1 MTLAREL
8 DGEEKSRA
16 KSAHRNRERSKPTP
30 GFLIL
35 NSGFLLLDSGFR
47 LLNSEVA
54 FHTISK
60 YPEQVT
66 KTVLFIC
73 TGNFY
78 RSRFAEAVFNFHASQ
93 NLMPWKAISRGLAI
107 HWATGLL
114 SHHTA
119 GALSVRRIPLHH
131 TGRDRVQLSEND
143 LNSAD
148 LRILMDR
155 SEHFAMMQEQFP
167 QWAERVE
174 YWEVPDL
181 PISQPEVALPAI
193 EEKVLELLDRLAK

>member
-1 MTLAREL
+1 MEL
-8 DGEEKSRA
+8 TGIRHKA
-16 KSAHRNRERSKPTP
+16 QIA
-30 GFLIL
+30 
-35 NSGFLLLDSGFR
+35 
-47 LLNSEVA
+47 A
-54 FHTISK
+54 FFAFQTVSK
-60 YPEQVT
+60 YSKQVT

-78 RSRFAEAVFNFHASQ
+78 RSRFAEAVFNYHALQ
-93 NLMPWKAISRGLAI
+93 NRMPWKAISRGLAI

-114 SHHTA
+114 SPHTA

-131 TGRDRVQLSEND
+131 TGRDRTQLSEKD
-143 LNSAD
+143 LKSAD

-155 SEHFAMMQEQFP
+155 TEHFAMMKEQFP
-167 QWAERVE
+167 QWVDQVE

-193 EEKVLELLDRLAK
+193 EQKVLELLDRLAQ